1 MQIQKPLLFGLLL
14 ALLPS
19 CQSDP
24 APSQAWDHWNAASV
38 PPRVERF
45 FLGYDSDK
53 DGPYVDKLKAD
64 TEHVGQFMQRAFLNR
79 NTDNPFQD

>member
-14 ALLPS
+14 SLLPS

-24 APSQAWDHWNAASV
+24 APSRAWDHWNADSV

-45 FLGYDSDK
+45 LLGYDSDK
-53 DGPYVDKLKAD
+53 DGSYATKLKAD
-64 TEHVGQFMQRAFLNR
+64 TKHVGTILQRAIFHTNP
-79 NTDNPFQD
+79 DNPFQD